1 MPNTAAQRKTAE
13 ADLPEFDAV
22 VIGAGF
28 GGMYA
33 LHALREQGLKV
44 RVYDEAAGVGGTWF
58 WNRYPGARVDFPGGP
73 FYCYTFSEDLVRE
86 FDWPE
91 RQPDQPTVL
100 KYLNFVAD
108 RLHLRRDIELG
119 TRVTGAVFD
128 EAAQR
133 WVVETSQGKRVRAQ
147 FMICATGAL
156 SAAHVPQIPGLERFK
171 GECYHTGRWPQ
182 DDKVSFAGKRVGL
195 IGTGSSGIQSTPV
208 MAREAAHLTVFQR
221 TPQYS
226 VPAGNGPVDDKLVA
240 EARSNWPKFRAI
252 MKSTPIGSHFAPTTT
267 CAHEHTPEQRRAVY
281 EAAWRKGGIGS
292 VLLETYCD
300 ILTDKES
307 NAALAEFVRG
317 KISETVQDPETA
329 RKLMP
334 SYLIGTKRQ
343 VMDEG
348 YYEAFNRDNVNLVD
362 LREDLILEITT
373 TGVRTESG
381 EHPLD
386 MLVFATG
393 FDAITGALQSI
404 NPRGRGGVSLT
415 ERWASRFNSYLG
427 MTIPGF
433 PNLFMIHGPESPCV
447 LYNMPLG
454 AEMESDW
461 IRDCILHL
469 RKQKLGAIEPAAGV
483 DVAWAKDVEDAANMT
498 LYPQT
503 DSWYTGSNIPGKHRQ
518 FAVHMGGPNYFAT
531 LVRVA
536 EKGYEGFVTEAE
548 HGAAKAGQS

>member
-1 MPNTAAQRKTAE
+1 MSSTATQIRIQD
-13 ADLPEFDAV
+13 ADASEYDVV

-44 RVYDEAAGVGGTWF
+44 RVFDEAAGVGGTWF

-73 FYCYTFSEDLVRE
+73 FYCYTFSEDLVKE

-100 KYLNFVAD
+100 RYLNFVAD
-108 RLHLRRDIELG
+108 RLDLRRDIELG
-119 TRVTGAVFD
+119 SRITGAVFD

-133 WVVETSQGKRVRAQ
+133 WTVETSKGTRVRAQ
-147 FMICATGAL
+147 FVISATGAL
-156 SAAHVPQIPGLERFK
+156 SAAHIPKIPGLEHFK
-171 GECYHTGRWPQ
+171 GEVYHTGRWPQ
-182 DDKVSFAGKRVGL
+182 DKQVGFAGKRVGL

-208 MAREAAHLTVFQR
+208 IAREAAHLTVFQR

-226 VPAGNGPVDDKLVA
+226 VPAGNGPVDDALVA
-240 EARSNWPKFRAI
+240 DARANWPKYRAI
-252 MKSTPIGSHFAPTTT
+252 MRKTPIGSHFEPTTT
-267 CAHEHTPEQRRAVY
+267 CAREHTPQQRTAVY
-281 EAAWRKGGIGS
+281 EAAWTKGGIGS

-317 KISETVQDPETA
+317 KIRETVKDADTA

-348 YYEAFNRDNVNLVD
+348 YYEAFNRDNVSLVD
-362 LREDLILEITT
+362 LREDPILEITA

-381 EHPLD
+381 EHALD

-415 ERWASRFNSYLG
+415 ERWAARFNSYLG
-427 MTIPGF
+427 VTIPGF

-447 LYNMPLG
+447 LFNMPLG

-461 IRDCILHL
+461 IRDCILYL
-469 RKQKLGAIEPAAGV
+469 REHRLGAIEPAAGV
-483 DVAWAKDVEDAANMT
+483 DVAWAREVEEVANTT
-498 LYPQT
+498 LYPET

-531 LVRVA
+531 LTRVA
-536 EKGYEGFVTEAE
+536 EQGYAGFVTEAVKE
-548 HGAAKAGQS
+548 TAAARA

>member
-1 MPNTAAQRKTAE
+1 
-13 ADLPEFDAV
+13 
-22 VIGAGF
+22 
-28 GGMYA
+28 
-33 LHALREQGLKV
+33 
-44 RVYDEAAGVGGTWF
+44 
-58 WNRYPGARVDFPGGP
+58 
-73 FYCYTFSEDLVRE
+73 
-86 FDWPE
+86 
-91 RQPDQPTVL
+91 L

-108 RLHLRRDIELG
+108 RLDLRRDIELG
-119 TRVTGAVFD
+119 TRITGAVFD

-133 WVVETSQGKRVRAQ
+133 WTVETSRGTRVSAQ
-147 FMICATGAL
+147 FVICATGAL
-156 SAAHVPQIPGLERFK
+156 SAAHIPQIPGLASFK
-171 GECYHTGRWPQ
+171 GECYHTGRWPH
-182 DDKVSFAGKRVGL
+182 DKKVSFAGKRVGL

-208 MAREAAHLTVFQR
+208 IAREAAHLTVFQR

-226 VPAGNGPVDDKLVA
+226 VPAGNGPVDEQLVA
-240 EARSNWPKFRAI
+240 QARADWPKFRAI
-252 MKSTPIGSHFAPTTT
+252 MKSTPIGSHFVPSTTF
-267 CAHEHTPEQRRAVY
+267 AHEHTPEQRRAVY

-292 VLLETYCD
+292 ILLETYCD
-300 ILTDKES
+300 ILMDKDS
-307 NAALAEFVRG
+307 NDALAEFVRG
-317 KISETVQDPETA
+317 KIRETVKNPETA

-348 YYEAFNRDNVNLVD
+348 YYEAFNRDNVSLVD
-362 LREDLILEITT
+362 LRDDPIEEITAS
-373 TGVRTESG
+373 GLRTRSG
-381 EHPLD
+381 EHALD

-415 ERWASRFNSYLG
+415 ERWAARFNSYLG
-427 MTIPGF
+427 VTIPGF

-454 AEMESDW
+454 AELEGDW

-469 RKQKLGAIEPAAGV
+469 RKHKLGAIEPAPGV
-483 DVAWAKDVEDAANMT
+483 DVAWAREVEEAANMT

-518 FAVHMGGPNYFAT
+518 FAVHMGGPNYFAN

-536 EKGYEGFVTEAE
+536 AQGYEGFVLEPE
-548 HGAAKAGQS
+548 HGSASAASR